1 MAADVVRLLL
11 VGDVVDATCS
21 LVLDEDCIRMEVLID
36 NLCRLRI
43 VLV

>member
-21 LVLDEDCIRMEVLID
+21 LVLDDDCNDGIRID
-36 NLCRLRI
+36 NCRLGF
-43 VLV
+43 LLM